1 MAKFKSLIWTQVFQL
16 VSRFKKYI
24 LIISDP
30 EGSLFESELDNF
42 FQRVKC
48 EVLVILGPMNGRWR
62 SVEGECWRVL
72 RWVLQRS
79 KRRLRIVFPLSL
91 AHGTSRHISLSF
103 SSHQSNIRCDSVA
116 FEISPTAPRI

>member
-62 SVEGECWRVL
+62 SVEGELMEGAQVGFTEKQEEAEDC
-72 RWVLQRS
+72 
-79 KRRLRIVFPLSL
+79 LSSQP
-91 AHGTSRHISLSF
+91 GTRHQPPHITF
-103 SSHQSNIRCDSVA
+103 I
-116 FEISPTAPRI
+116 F